1 MAGSGRGELRAPI
14 FNGENFDFWQIKMKT
29 IFRSYE
35 LWNMVESG
43 YRAPAKEEELREAER
58 KLLRENVVKD
68 ARALGIIQGAVSD
81 QIFPRIATQESAKA
95 GYEQRLDRQGKSS
108 MEKAF
113 ASLKFSPKSKK
124 FNGQP
129 NSNKYHKNFKPK
141 EKQWSK
147 KGDWSN
153 KVGFTMKN
161 EANNTGDKCKF
172 FKNKVKCHKCNK
184 IGHIARY
191 CNANKTVR
199 QVNFANQ
206 VDEIGNLFYANHS
219 GEVKKIS
226 DEWYIDSGCSNHMTF
241 REDLLVDID
250 RGVKA
255 KVQVGTEVL
264 VEVERKGTL
273 IIETIKGQRYIKE
286 VMLVPGLAEN
296 LLSVGQMTEPGYF
309 LLFGD
314 YKVDVFDDRSLQN
327 LVVNVKQKGNRCFP
341 LILNTNKELALRT
354 NVQEC
359 VRIWHKRFGHLNFNS
374 LILLQ
379 SQGMVLGLPEIQDSE
394 TVCQSCALGKNH
406 REPFPKESIWRAKEP
421 LELIHSDV
429 CGPMQTSSISG
440 N

>member
-1 MAGSGRGELRAPI
+1 MAGSGGGELRAPI

-43 YRAPAKEEELREAER
+43 YRAPVKKEELTEAER

-81 QIFPRIATQESAKA
+81 QIFLRIVTQESVKA
-95 GYEQRLDRQGKSS
+95 AIAAVIENTKDLDTIDAQDVVAILKGYEQRLDRHEESS

-113 ASLKFSPKSKK
+113 ASLKFPRSLISSMAS
-124 FNGQP
+124 QTVT
-129 NSNKYHKNFKPK
+129 KYHKNFKPK

-153 KVGFTMKN
+153 KVGFTVKN

-172 FKNKVKCHKCNK
+172 CDRLHYGECWVKNKVKCHKCNK

-191 CNANKTVR
+191 CNANKTVQ

-206 VDEIGNLFYANHS
+206 VDETGNLFYTNHS

-226 DEWYIDSGCSNHMTF
+226 DKWYIDSGCSNHMTS
-241 REDLLVDID
+241 RKDLLVDID
-250 RGVKA
+250 KGVKA
-255 KVQVGTEVL
+255 KVQVGTGVL
-264 VEVERKGTL
+264 VEVEGKGTL
-273 IIETIKGQRYIKE
+273 IIETIKGRRYIKE

-296 LLSVGQMTEPGYF
+296 LLSVGQMTEHGYF

-314 YKVDVFDDRSLQN
+314 YKVDVFNDKSLQN
-327 LVVNVKQKGNRCFP
+327 LVVSVKQKGNRCFP

-354 NVQEC
+354 NV
-359 VRIWHKRFGHLNFNS
+359 
-374 LILLQ
+374 
-379 SQGMVLGLPEIQDSE
+379 
-394 TVCQSCALGKNH
+394 
-406 REPFPKESIWRAKEP
+406 
-421 LELIHSDV
+421 
-429 CGPMQTSSISG
+429 
-440 N
+440 